1 MNGASAR
8 GSREPMRGAWLC
20 FLAFAGCGEAT
31 DSARQAEIASVI
43 TRAEE
48 AQIRA
53 RPALAAGKYARMA
66 SSLYDY
72 HRGSLAVFR
81 ADFARDHLGLAQSRY
96 ALDHP
101 LVGGTGDPHFENF
114 GVLVA
119 SDDTLALEPNDFDAA
134 DRLPSWWDLR
144 RLAVGMVL
152 AAHAS
157 NPGAPAANDSTVAA
171 EREIAR
177 AVVGGYADALGAL
190 AAGGSSERVTA
201 PGDSVILEDA
211 FLRSQKDLADHEELG
226 ELTVLQGNHR
236 RLLRG
241 PPDPAEPSEALADL
255 PANVLAALPAALER
269 YRATLL
275 APPPA
280 AHFLLLD
287 AARVFGKGIASWP
300 RVRILILVRG
310 ASDAADDDVIL
321 ELREIGDS
329 ALAGW
334 YPPGEYHD
342 SVGQRI
348 IATSRVAWAR
358 PDAAPLWGATSLLG
372 LPCQVRWESE
382 GQKTLRVRR
391 LVGQLGTAQAL
402 IALAR
407 RLGAL
412 QARIHVADA
421 SSLWQVV
428 GRDPE
433 GFVDEH
439 SAVAV
444 RYAAG
449 VREDFSAFRAAL
461 DRLGPLLGL
470 APRPEDQPPPDLA
483 ALLGTPPSSN

>member
-1 MNGASAR
+1 
-8 GSREPMRGAWLC
+8 MRGAWLG
-20 FLAFAGCGEAT
+20 FLALCGCSEAA
-31 DSARQAEIASVI
+31 DAARQAEIASVI
-43 TRAEE
+43 ARADE

-53 RPALAAGKYARMA
+53 RPALSAGKYARMA
-66 SSLYDY
+66 GALYDY

-81 ADFARDHLGLAQSRY
+81 ADFQRDHLGLAHSRF

-101 LVGGTGDPHFENF
+101 LVLGTGDPHFENF

-119 SDDTLALEPNDFDAA
+119 SDATLALEPNDFDAA
-134 DRLPSWWDLR
+134 DRLPYWWDVR

-157 NPGAPAANDSTVAA
+157 NPDAPGAHDSAVAA
-171 EREIAR
+171 ELDIAR
-177 AVVGGYADALGAL
+177 AVVQGYADALVAL
-190 AAGGSSERVTA
+190 AAGGPFERATDA
-201 PGDSVILEDA
+201 GDSGILKDA
-211 FLRSQKDLADHEELG
+211 FLRSQKDLKDREELE
-226 ELTVLQGNHR
+226 ELTVLEGDHR
-236 RLLRG
+236 RLVRG

-255 PANVLAALPAALER
+255 PANALAALPGALER
-269 YRATLL
+269 YRSTLL

-280 AHFLLLD
+280 EHFQVLD

-310 ASDAADDDVIL
+310 ASHAADDDVIL

-329 ALAGW
+329 TVAGW
-334 YPPGEYHD
+334 YPPGEHYD
-342 SVGQRI
+342 SVGARI
-348 IATSRVAWAR
+348 IATSRAAWAR
-358 PDAAPLWGATSLLG
+358 PDAAPLWGVTSLLG

-391 LVGQLGTAQAL
+391 LVGQLGTAEAI
-402 IALAR
+402 IALGR

-412 QARIHVADA
+412 QARVHGADA
-421 SSLWQVV
+421 SALWQVI

-439 SAVAV
+439 SEVAV

-449 VREDFSAFRAAL
+449 VRDDFSAFRAAL

-470 APRPEDQPPPDLA
+470 SPRPEDRPPPELA

>member
-1 MNGASAR
+1 
-8 GSREPMRGAWLC
+8 MRGAWLC
-20 FLAFAGCGEAT
+20 FLAVAGCSEAA

-53 RPALAAGKYARMA
+53 RPALSAGKYARMA
-66 SSLYDY
+66 GTLYDY

-81 ADFARDHLGLAQSRY
+81 ADFARDHRGLARSSF

-101 LVGGTGDPHFENF
+101 LVLGTGDPHFENF

-119 SDDTLALEPNDFDAA
+119 SDGTLALEPNDFDAA
-134 DRLPSWWDLR
+134 DRLPYWWDLR

-152 AAHAS
+152 AAHDS
-157 NPGAPAANDSTVAA
+157 NPTAPAAREAA
-171 EREIAR
+171 ALAEGDIAR
-177 AVVGGYADALGAL
+177 AVVQGYADALGAL
-190 AAGGSSERVTA
+190 AAGGPRERVTDA
-201 PGDSVILEDA
+201 GDSAIVGDA
-211 FLRSQKDLADHEELG
+211 FQRSQKDLADREELD
-226 ELTVLQGNHR
+226 ELTLVEGDQR
-236 RLLRG
+236 RLVRG
-241 PPDPAEPSEALADL
+241 PPDPTEPSEALADL
-255 PANVLAALPAALER
+255 PANVLGALPVALER
-269 YRATLL
+269 YRSTLL
-275 APPPA
+275 EPPPA
-280 AHFLLLD
+280 DHLRVLD

-310 ASDAADDDVIL
+310 PSDAVDDDQIL

-334 YPPGEYHD
+334 YSPGEHYD

-348 IATSRVAWAR
+348 LATSRAAWAR
-358 PDAAPLWGATSLLG
+358 PDAAPLWGTTSLLG
-372 LPCQVRWESE
+372 LPCQVRWETE

-391 LVGQLGTAQAL
+391 LVGQLGTPAAL
-402 IALAR
+402 IALGR
-407 RLGAL
+407 RLGAI
-412 QARIHVADA
+412 QARIHGGEARV
-421 SSLWQVV
+421 LWQVV
-428 GRDPE
+428 GHDPA

-439 SAVAV
+439 SEVAV

-470 APRPEDQPPPDLA
+470 SPRPEDRPPPDLA
-483 ALLGTPPSSN
+483 ALLGTPPPID

>member
-1 MNGASAR
+1 
-8 GSREPMRGAWLC
+8 MRGAWLWS
-20 FLAFAGCGEAT
+20 LALVACSEAT
-31 DSARQAEIASVI
+31 DASRQAEIASVI
-43 TRAEE
+43 ARADE

-66 SSLYDY
+66 GSLHDY

-81 ADFARDHLGLAQSRY
+81 ADFDRDHLGLAHSRF

-101 LVGGTGDPHFENF
+101 LVLGTGDPHFENF

-119 SDDTLALEPNDFDAA
+119 TDGTLALEPNDFDAA
-134 DRLPSWWDLR
+134 DRLPYWWDLR

-157 NPGAPAANDSTVAA
+157 NPDVPGAHDSAVAA
-171 EREIAR
+171 ELDIAR
-177 AVVGGYADALGAL
+177 AVVQGYADALGAL
-190 AAGGSSERVTA
+190 AAGAPFERVTDA
-201 PGDSVILEDA
+201 GDSGILKDA
-211 FLRSQKDLADHEELG
+211 FVRSQKDLKDREELE
-226 ELTVLQGNHR
+226 ELTVLEGDHR
-236 RLLRG
+236 RLVRG
-241 PPDPAEPSEALADL
+241 PPDPAEASEALADL
-255 PANVLAALPAALER
+255 PANVLATLPGALEH

-280 AHFLLLD
+280 EHFQLLD
-287 AARVFGKGIASWP
+287 AARVFGRGIASWP

-310 ASDAADDDVIL
+310 ASHSADDDVIL

-329 ALAGW
+329 TVAGW
-334 YPPGEYHD
+334 YPPGEHYD

-348 IATSRVAWAR
+348 IATSRAAWAR
-358 PDAAPLWGATSLLG
+358 PDAAPLWGVTSLLG

-391 LVGQLGTAQAL
+391 LVGQLGTAEAI
-402 IALAR
+402 IAVGR

-412 QARIHVADA
+412 LARVHGAEA
-421 SSLWQVV
+421 SALWQVV
-428 GRDPE
+428 GRDPD
-433 GFVDEH
+433 GFIDEH
-439 SAVAV
+439 SEVAV

-449 VREDFSAFRAAL
+449 VRDDFSAFRSAL

-470 APRPEDQPPPDLA
+470 SPRSEDQPPPELA
-483 ALLGTPPSSN
+483 ALLGTPPSKN